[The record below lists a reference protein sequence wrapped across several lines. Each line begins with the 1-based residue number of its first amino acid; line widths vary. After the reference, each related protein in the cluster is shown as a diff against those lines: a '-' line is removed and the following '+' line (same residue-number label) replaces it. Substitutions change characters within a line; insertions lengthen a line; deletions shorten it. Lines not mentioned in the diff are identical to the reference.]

1 MALIF
6 KPTLYNQFV
15 ILGLGLFCPLAS
27 VFCKVST
34 NIRYQKSTGRIKV
47 KEGTYSSLF
56 VSWSCFL
63 FLAALSPQQ
72 QHFTLT
78 VIFHFSNSSWF
89 KFALSKDFQDQP
101 YDTSSEMSASLS
113 EQWLLD
119 ILSFRTW
126 VSGSAD
132 SLLHL
137 QCFNNINLSIVP
149 ALRWNHL
156 PVATLPDTVA
166 YKFSLSSLP
175 IHILHLYIK
184 YTWSKWKSKRNNTES
199 YCSSHLQTGPWMIH
213 MS

>member
-34 NIRYQKSTGRIKV
+34 NIRYQKSTGKIKV

-101 YDTSSEMSASLS
+101 YDTSSEMSSSLS

-137 QCFNNINLSIVP
+137 QCFIFFYLFYFIF
-149 ALRWNHL
+149 
-156 PVATLPDTVA
+156 
-166 YKFSLSSLP
+166 K
-175 IHILHLYIK
+175 LYIIALVLPNIK
-184 YTWSKWKSKRNNTES
+184 MNLPQAVLITSIFPLSQ
-199 YCSSHLQTGPWMIH
+199 L
-213 MS
+213 